1 MKEEISLSEIF
12 VILKQHIGKIIIW
25 SLVGLFF
32 AGLYTFFFLIPQYES
47 TSKIVVNQTQNTGQA
62 ITNNDI
68 QTNLNLI
75 NTYQSII
82 KEPIILEEVLESTD
96 SNLTIDE
103 LRDKITVQTQ
113 DNSLV
118 FAVIITDENPYTA
131 SDLANATANSFESK
145 IGGILEVESVTILS
159 QAIPSLDP
167 VSPNKVLNLLIGL
180 FLGLIIGVGIAFLN
194 EFMDKRVKDS
204 KIIEDLGWTNLGS
217 VLEMSIS
224 EINETRM
231 TGFIK
236 SVNNGNRRTRR
247 RV

>member
-12 VILKQHIGKIIIW
+12 VILKRHIGKIIIW

-32 AGLYTFFFLIPQYES
+32 SGLYTFFFLIPQYES

-118 FAVIITDENPYTA
+118 FAVIVTDENPYTA

-159 QAIPSLDP
+159 QAIPSLHP

-180 FLGLIIGVGIAFLN
+180 FLGLIIGVGIAFLT

-204 KIIEDLGWTNLGS
+204 KIIEDLGLTNLGS
-217 VLEMSIS
+217 VLEMTND
-224 EINETRM
+224 EIKATR
-231 TGFIK
+231 IDK
-236 SVNNGNRRTRR
+236 KVRTMKPSPSLSRK